1 MFIMQKICFLFF
13 LFITINSFS
22 QSVYD
27 QRELFSPLFYQT
39 NGNEYRAGNGEPG
52 PKYWQNNAD
61 YKIEVTIDTIAEK
74 ISGSVAITYNNQSP
88 QQLGEIWLQMDQ
100 NFYRKDSR
108 ATATT
113 TASGGRWAN
122 TLFTNGFEIKGIKV
136 NNQLTT
142 DYLITDTRMK
152 VRLPQTL
159 ASGTSLNLKID
170 YSFQIPEYGTD
181 RMGRLKT
188 KNGQIYEIAQWY
200 PRLCV
205 FDDIEGWNQLPYLGA
220 GEFYLEYGNFE
231 YQITAPANMIVVGS
245 GELTNPLEC
254 LTPKQLAQWNAA
266 KNSDATVVIQSESD
280 VKMKPSK
287 TGNNIWK
294 FKCTMARDV
303 AWAASRSFIW
313 DAARINLPSGKKSLA
328 MSVYPQ
334 EAAGKNAWKRSTE
347 FVKGAIEHYSKQW
360 FEYSYPVATNVAGIV
375 GGMEYPGIVFCGS
388 YSSGSGLWGVAD
400 HEFGHNWFPMIVG
413 SNERKYAWMDEG
425 FNTFINTLSTREFN
439 KGEFSGSNDIV
450 NEVSTGAASRLFGS
464 NSEGLFNIPE
474 VIQQGNLGNAAY
486 YKPALALTLLRE
498 DILGK
503 ERFDEAFRTYIKRW
517 AFKHPTPWD
526 FFRTMEDIGG
536 EDLGWFWRSWILNNY
551 TLDVAV
557 SAVDYENRSDPSKGV
572 QVYIENLEK
581 MAMPVTVKVTETNG
595 KSTTIKFPV
604 EIWQR
609 GSKYSFFVNTS
620 AKIKSVEV
628 DPDFRLPDINRD
640 NNILKTGN

>member
-1 MFIMQKICFLFF
+1 
-13 LFITINSFS
+13 
-22 QSVYD
+22 
-27 QRELFSPLFYQT
+27 
-39 NGNEYRAGNGEPG
+39 
-52 PKYWQNNAD
+52 
-61 YKIEVTIDTIAEK
+61 
-74 ISGSVAITYNNQSP
+74 
-88 QQLGEIWLQMDQ
+88 
-100 NFYRKDSR
+100 
-108 ATATT
+108 
-113 TASGGRWAN
+113 
-122 TLFTNGFEIKGIKV
+122 
-136 NNQLTT
+136 
-142 DYLITDTRMK
+142 
-152 VRLPQTL
+152 
-159 ASGTSLNLKID
+159 
-170 YSFQIPEYGTD
+170 
-181 RMGRLKT
+181 
-188 KNGQIYEIAQWY
+188 
-200 PRLCV
+200 
-205 FDDIEGWNQLPYLGA
+205 LPYLGA

-245 GELTNPLEC
+245 GELSNPQEC

-280 VKMKPSK
+280 VKAKPAKS
-287 TGNNIWK
+287 GNTTWK
-294 FKCTMARDV
+294 FTCTQARDV

-334 EAAGKNAWKRSTE
+334 EAAGKTAWKRSTE

-360 FEYSYPVATNVAGIV
+360 YEYTYPVATNVAGIV

-388 YSSGSGLWGVAD
+388 YSSGSGLWSVAD

-425 FNTFINTLSTREFN
+425 FNTFINTLSTKEFN
-439 KGEFSGSNDIV
+439 KGEFNGTNDIV
-450 NEVSTGAASRLFGS
+450 NEVSTGSATRLFGS

-526 FFRTMEDIGG
+526 FFRTMEDVGG
-536 EDLGWFWRSWILNNY
+536 EDLGWFWRGWILNNY
-551 TLDVAV
+551 ALDVAV
-557 SAVDYENRSDPSKGV
+557 SKIEYENRNDPKKGV

-595 KSTTIKFPV
+595 KSTTLSFPV

-609 GSKYSFFVNTS
+609 GSNYSFFVNTVS
-620 AKIKSVEV
+620 KIKSVEV
-628 DPDFRLPDINRD
+628 DPGFRLPDINRD
-640 NNILKTGN
+640 NNILLPGN